1 MHVCVRLSVM
11 KQHTTQV
18 LLHET
23 SMVVWSAV
31 QAITVENY
39 RQGKHAG
46 NLELAHCMCMH
57 HTQYSIIIHVY
68 KLYNYSGMHRKHTL
82 ELASSNCAVAQY
94 LPLSFVEQE

>member
-23 SMVVWSAV
+23 SMVVWFAV

-39 RQGKHAG
+39 RQGKQATL
-46 NLELAHCMCMH
+46 NL
-57 HTQYSIIIHVY
+57 HT
-68 KLYNYSGMHRKHTL
+68 
-82 ELASSNCAVAQY
+82 ACACNTHNIA
-94 LPLSFVEQE
+94 

>member
-39 RQGKHAG
+39 RQGKQATLNLHTACACNTHNIALLCMYTNYIITVACIG
-46 NLELAHCMCMH
+46 N
-57 HTQYSIIIHVY
+57 IH
-68 KLYNYSGMHRKHTL
+68 
-82 ELASSNCAVAQY
+82 
-94 LPLSFVEQE
+94 